1 MCAVLSRD
9 FVPPCTARDM
19 ARAAAFLGPDPHS
32 GGGTLN
38 ALPAQPRALAAPLSK
53 AATRNPAD
61 RGICPKKRHIG
72 TGSVALCSAKTGKL
86 PARQPKIPAL
96 CAGTVKAYF
105 RGMAAAEKTSFLTRI
120 RAALPGLHPSERQL
134 AEAILNFPGQL
145 ASYTA
150 TELAQMAGVSNA
162 TVTRFVRR
170 IGYASFEEARQ
181 AVRAEQSA
189 GTALFRMNRT
199 GDTPE
204 GRIARH
210 LDQGHRNLADSLA
223 SLNESDLAE
232 LVATMTTARRLRM
245 IGFRAGQPFA
255 RYLAWQTMQVHADVA
270 ALPRD
275 GETLA
280 ESLAGIGPGDCVI
293 VFALRRPHRQMT
305 ALIQELADSGAALA
319 LIGDLPGLQAL
330 PARWHLPCATTGAG
344 ALFDHV
350 GVLAICGLLAS
361 ALIEQGG
368 TAGRSRLSA
377 IERIHDAL
385 DEI

>member
-1 MCAVLSRD
+1 
-9 FVPPCTARDM
+9 M
-19 ARAAAFLGPDPHS
+19 AG
-32 GGGTLN
+32 
-38 ALPAQPRALAAPLSK
+38 
-53 AATRNPAD
+53 
-61 RGICPKKRHIG
+61 
-72 TGSVALCSAKTGKL
+72 
-86 PARQPKIPAL
+86 
-96 CAGTVKAYF
+96 
-105 RGMAAAEKTSFLTRI
+105 AEKTSFLTRI
-120 RAALPGLHPSERQL
+120 RAALPDLHPSERQL

-170 IGYASFEEARQ
+170 IGYTSFEEARQ

-189 GTALFRMNRT
+189 GTALFRVNST
-199 GDTPE
+199 AAPPE

-223 SLNESDLAE
+223 SLDESALAE
-232 LVATMTTARRLRM
+232 LVATMTAARRLRM

-255 RYLAWQTMQVHADVA
+255 RYLAWQTLQVHADVA

-293 VFALRRPHRQMT
+293 VFALRRPHRQIT
-305 ALIQELADSGAALA
+305 ALIREIADTGAALA

-344 ALFDHV
+344 ALFDHA
-350 GVLAICGLLAS
+350 GVMAVCTLLAS
-361 ALIEQGG
+361 ALIEESGL
-368 TAGRSRLSA
+368 AGRARLAA
-377 IERIHDAL
+377 IEKIHDAL

>member
-1 MCAVLSRD
+1 MVA
-9 FVPPCTARDM
+9 
-19 ARAAAFLGPDPHS
+19 HE
-32 GGGTLN
+32 
-38 ALPAQPRALAAPLSK
+38 K
-53 AATRNPAD
+53 A
-61 RGICPKKRHIG
+61 
-72 TGSVALCSAKTGKL
+72 
-86 PARQPKIPAL
+86 
-96 CAGTVKAYF
+96 
-105 RGMAAAEKTSFLTRI
+105 SFLTRI

-134 AEAILNFPGQL
+134 AEAILSFPGQL
-145 ASYTA
+145 AGYTA

-181 AVRAEQSA
+181 AVRLEQSA
-189 GTALFRMNRT
+189 GTALFRVNRA
-199 GDTPE
+199 GQPPE

-210 LDQGHRNLADSLA
+210 LDQGQRNLQDSLA
-223 SLNESDLAE
+223 ALTEGQIADLIASMS
-232 LVATMTTARRLRM
+232 AARRLRM

-255 RYLAWQTMQVHADVA
+255 RYLAWQVMQVHPDAA

-280 ESLAGIGPGDCVI
+280 ESLAGLGPEDCVI
-293 VFALRRPHRQMT
+293 VFVLRRPHRQIS
-305 ALIQELADSGAALA
+305 ALIREVSDSGAALA
-319 LIGDLPGLQAL
+319 LIGDLPGLGAL

-350 GVLAICGLLAS
+350 GVMALCGLLAS
-361 ALIEQGG
+361 GLIEESG
-368 TAGRSRLSA
+368 TSGRSRLNA

>member
-1 MCAVLSRD
+1 
-9 FVPPCTARDM
+9 
-19 ARAAAFLGPDPHS
+19 
-32 GGGTLN
+32 
-38 ALPAQPRALAAPLSK
+38 
-53 AATRNPAD
+53 
-61 RGICPKKRHIG
+61 
-72 TGSVALCSAKTGKL
+72 
-86 PARQPKIPAL
+86 
-96 CAGTVKAYF
+96 VKAYF
-105 RGMAAAEKTSFLTRI
+105 HDMAAAEKTSFLTRI

-134 AEAILNFPGQL
+134 AEAILSFPGQL

-189 GTALFRMNRT
+189 GTALFRVNRG
-199 GDTPE
+199 GDPPE

-210 LDQGHRNLADSLA
+210 LDQGQRNMQDSLA
-223 SLNESDLAE
+223 ALSETEIAD
-232 LVATMTTARRLRM
+232 LVACMASARRLRM

-255 RYLAWQTMQVHADVA
+255 RYLAWQVMQVHADVA
-270 ALPRD
+270 TLPRD

-280 ESLAGIGPGDCVI
+280 ESLAGIGLGDCVI
-293 VFALRRPHRQMT
+293 VFALRRPPRQIA
-305 ALIQELADSGAALA
+305 ALIRELSETGAATA

-344 ALFDHV
+344 ALFDHA
-350 GVLAICGLLAS
+350 GVMAICGLLAS
-361 ALIEQGG
+361 GLIEESG

-377 IERIHDAL
+377 IEKIHDAL